1 MRACSLIGLAAIAS
15 CAAPAAAHAFLQHAD
30 PGAGRRLT
38 MAPTRV
44 VLSFSEQLEPTLSGA
59 AITDGSGRSVAAGAV
74 AIRGKAMVAPVRP
87 LRPGSYL
94 VTWHVMSIDRHRT
107 EGAYSFTVKP

>member
-1 MRACSLIGLAAIAS
+1 MRAPSLIGLAAIAC

-30 PGAGRRLT
+30 PGAGRRLAV
-38 MAPTRV
+38 APTRV

-59 AITDGSGRSVAAGAV
+59 AISDSSGRGVASGAI
-74 AIRGKAMVAPVRP
+74 AIRGKTMVAPLRP
-87 LRPGSYL
+87 LKPGTYR